1 MNYTIEE
8 YTNDSISQLKEAW
21 LTLEKG
27 DDMTYYQS
35 YKWNIIVQ
43 HFTPQYKGIC
53 KLLYLLVKQGEKPLL
68 IAPLWIVEK
77 TLLLVNKKGAYLIGR
92 KGWSDYLNFVYTDC
106 SNDVFKLLFD
116 YIYSKLH
123 LSLCCLE
130 QIKEDTKLYAYLSQY
145 VALNKDSRTTCVS
158 LMIPES
164 VDDYKQILSKKSR
177 QNIRT
182 ANNRLNKDGKSIV
195 FSFDDHP
202 DLSICES
209 MRQERVDVKNK
220 FRIHSLKELINCL
233 KTYFKNKFII
243 SFPVFLPFYEDK
255 SLRFISAYIDG
266 ELAAYFCYGLDEYHK
281 KVVLMAVGT
290 NNVFAKY
297 SPGVLALYAYV
308 LNLIE
313 CKEILLLD
321 FTRGDE
327 KYKYSLGGV
336 NHYIHDVSFNL

>member
-77 TLLLVNKKGAYLIGR
+77 TFLLVNKKGAYLIGR

-233 KTYFKNKFII
+233 KTYF
-243 SFPVFLPFYEDK
+243 
-255 SLRFISAYIDG
+255 RFFS
-266 ELAAYFCYGLDEYHK
+266 
-281 KVVLMAVGT
+281 V
-290 NNVFAKY
+290 
-297 SPGVLALYAYV
+297 
-308 LNLIE
+308 
-313 CKEILLLD
+313 
-321 FTRGDE
+321 
-327 KYKYSLGGV
+327 
-336 NHYIHDVSFNL
+336 